1 MPERYRS
8 RQTPQTHFIMKNI
21 LFILA
26 IALASVSNA
35 QSLNDILDG
44 VYEPPVDSELSTPLL
59 LSMVPQNGT
68 PFEVLVI
75 RVADANPDSL
85 YENGI
90 NPSLSNDLQLYA
102 VFNGA
107 EELTLPLFES
117 GVYSIVCL
125 DSLQN
130 NVGEGTT
137 VIVNENFLQG
147 LVDTGYAQKRN
158 SLVVS
163 TKPLRIGRDNPEF
176 VSFN

>member
-1 MPERYRS
+1 MVPPER
-8 RQTPQTHFIMKNI
+8 N
-21 LFILA
+21 
-26 IALASVSNA
+26 AL
-35 QSLNDILDG
+35 L
-44 VYEPPVDSELSTPLL
+44 
-59 LSMVPQNGT
+59 
-68 PFEVLVI
+68 EVLVI

-125 DSLQN
+125 DSLQKPLL

-147 LVDTGYAQKRN
+147 LVDTGYAQKKKQP
-158 SLVVS
+158 S
-163 TKPLRIGRDNPEF
+163 RID
-176 VSFN
+176 